1 MWPVERNGKG
11 WGLMSELV
19 VLAFEKEQDAYGLR
33 GALRMMKDQH
43 LVELED
49 APIVVHE
56 QDGSVEIDQSYGT
69 IAGRLVARFKDIGVD
84 DGFIKEIG
92 HTIEPGHSAL
102 FLLAKDQLS
111 DEALEMIETS
121 NATLLRSTMSAER
134 VKEFFGGG
142 ETA

>member
-1 MWPVERNGKG
+1 
-11 WGLMSELV
+11 MSELV

-69 IAGRLVARFKDIGVD
+69 IAGRLVAKFKDIGVD

-92 HTIEPGHSAL
+92 STIEPGHSAI
-102 FLLAKDQLS
+102 FLLATDRLS
-111 DEALEMIETS
+111 DEALHVIKTS
-121 NATLLRSTMSAER
+121 EGELLKTTMDTER

-142 ETA
+142 ESA